1 MPGPSAHDSDA
12 AGARLG
18 RMAAGIPA
26 MPRRTIAWG
35 QGVGMAKVA
44 GFVLVTGL
52 RACFYD
58 PRSPWERPTDVN
70 ANSSVRQHF
79 PKGTNLAKVTDEEVR
94 GV

>member
-12 AGARLG
+12 AGASLG

-26 MPRRTIAWG
+26 MPRRTIVWG

-44 GFVLVTGL
+44 DFVLVTGL
-52 RACFYD
+52 GACFYD

-70 ANSSVRQHF
+70 ANGSVRQHS
-79 PKGTNLAKVTDEEVR
+79 PRALTSR
-94 GV
+94 R